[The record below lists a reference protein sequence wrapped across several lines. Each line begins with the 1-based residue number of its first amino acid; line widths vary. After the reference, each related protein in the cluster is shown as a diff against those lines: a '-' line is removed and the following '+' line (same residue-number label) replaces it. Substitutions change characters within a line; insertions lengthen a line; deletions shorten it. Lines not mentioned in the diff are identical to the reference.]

1 MGTKFFIAVGVL
13 PVDLLPYCTKFQW
26 SLLKVDRDGS
36 IYILD
41 VMLG

>member
-13 PVDLLPYCTKFQW
+13 PVELIKPTKFQG
-26 SLLKVDRDGS
+26 SQLHTDQDSS

-41 VMLG
+41 VILG